1 MDNNN
6 NKTLN
11 KDNFNNMSIPE
22 QIQIVNKFIKLGDSI
37 NNIAK
42 MLGYNE
48 TTLRDRYKR
57 AGYARVSKR
66 GIFVPIEELEQA
78 RAEEANNKANKSHKS
93 NKEQSHKE
101 PSIKTSNKKIKEEKG
116 AIKKM
121 KSDNK
126 NANSNNI
133 EGQENLLNTI
143 ELGDNKFKL
152 LPAKKGEFST
162 ALELNNAVKDNI
174 NIRTNKE
181 ITIML
186 LSLYNFLSDVDNNT
200 DIKVTYTTIFTAG
213 LSMYFKDV
221 QNKHGDR
228 FNDYI
233 LKACEEIK
241 PKASDEA
248 IMDLIKLI
256 NNM

>member
-1 MDNNN
+1 MENIN
-6 NKTLN
+6 NKALN
-11 KDNFNNMSIPE
+11 KDNFNTMSIPE
-22 QIQIVNKFIKLGDSI
+22 QIQIINQFIKLGDSI

-66 GIFVPIEELEQA
+66 GIFVPVEELESH
-78 RAEEANNKANKSHKS
+78 RAEEQATR
-93 NKEQSHKE
+93 ETTGETTRQD
-101 PSIKTSNKKIKEEKG
+101 KG
-116 AIKKM
+116 VIKKM
-121 KSDNK
+121 NNDNK
-126 NANSNNI
+126 KEVI
-133 EGQENLLNTI
+133 KGQENLLNTI

-181 ITIML
+181 ITTML
-186 LSLYNFLSDVDNNT
+186 LSLYNFLNDIDNNT

-233 LKACEEIK
+233 VKANEEIK

>member
-1 MDNNN
+1 MENIN
-6 NKTLN
+6 NKALN
-11 KDNFNNMSIPE
+11 KDNFNTMSIPE
-22 QIQIVNKFIKLGDSI
+22 QIQIINQFIKLGDSI

-66 GIFVPIEELEQA
+66 GIFVPVEELESH
-78 RAEEANNKANKSHKS
+78 RAEEQATR
-93 NKEQSHKE
+93 ETTGETTRQD
-101 PSIKTSNKKIKEEKG
+101 KG
-116 AIKKM
+116 VIKKM
-121 KSDNK
+121 NNDNK
-126 NANSNNI
+126 KEVI
-133 EGQENLLNTI
+133 KGQENLLNTI

-181 ITIML
+181 ITTML
-186 LSLYNFLSDVDNNT
+186 LSLYNFLNDIDNNT

-233 LKACEEIK
+233 VKANEEIK
-241 PKASDEA
+241 PKASDKA

>member
-1 MDNNN
+1 MNDTSINIDNITS
-6 NKTLN
+6 KMLN
-11 KDNFNNMSIPE
+11 KDNFNKMTISE
-22 QIQIVNKFIKLGDSI
+22 QINIVNKFIKLGDSI

-66 GIFVPIEELEQA
+66 GIFVPVEELESH
-78 RAEEANNKANKSHKS
+78 RAEEQIT
-93 NKEQSHKE
+93 EETTGETTRQ
-101 PSIKTSNKKIKEEKG
+101 EKG

-121 KSDNK
+121 NNDNK
-126 NANSNNI
+126 KEVI
-133 EGQENLLNTI
+133 KGQENLLNTI

-181 ITIML
+181 ITTML
-186 LSLYNFLSDVDNNT
+186 LSLYNFLNDIDNNT

-233 LKACEEIK
+233 VKANEEIK
-241 PKASDEA
+241 PKASDRA